1 MAIGDHG
8 KMPEDVPVDPSRL
21 TWSGTG
27 IGGCWEVTGTAGV
40 TASGTTIQAWSGYH
54 GNVHGYPVLARPVG
68 SPGCCGAGSCPETHS
83 IPNTPSQYQKTEEE
97 YRLSCRNEQAI
108 YDLLE
113 HYESKGLR
121 VYEVRGPAWL
131 ARVVRGMHAF
141 DPHNHMNDLIGWIYG
156 AAIKLDHKRDE
167 KVLVI
172 AWPTGNINCAC
183 LQ

>member
-1 MAIGDHG
+1 M
-8 KMPEDVPVDPSRL
+8 
-21 TWSGTG
+21 
-27 IGGCWEVTGTAGV
+27 
-40 TASGTTIQAWSGYH
+40 
-54 GNVHGYPVLARPVG
+54 
-68 SPGCCGAGSCPETHS
+68 
-83 IPNTPSQYQKTEEE
+83 
-97 YRLSCRNEQAI
+97 SCRNEQAI